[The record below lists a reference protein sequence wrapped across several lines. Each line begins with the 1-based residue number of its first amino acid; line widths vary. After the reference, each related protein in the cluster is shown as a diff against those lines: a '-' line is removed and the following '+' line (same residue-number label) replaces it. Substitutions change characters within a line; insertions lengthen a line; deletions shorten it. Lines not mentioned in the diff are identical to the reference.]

1 MKVHAARIV
10 LACLAATLTGSPA
23 RAGQGPTLDRLV
35 QSRHLYESAEYDRAL
50 AVMETIDARSVT
62 PDVARDRA
70 FYRALCFLAL
80 NMREQAEAQIELVL
94 GVDPLFT
101 AGTYVSPRV
110 RAFVDEVRTRLLP
123 TLAQQHYRA
132 GRALFDSRNFEGAIA
147 EFALVRQLSQPGR
160 VVSDDSEQSDLS
172 ALAAGFTELSRRS
185 LAERPPRTAEPSPAV
200 NVVPPVTL
208 YQNLPAWPKERV
220 LNQQQLSGVLE
231 VVVTARG
238 DVGAVTLIKS
248 IDPLYDVL
256 LVSAAR
262 QWKYRPATRD
272 GKPVAHVKRLAIN
285 VGRQ

>member
-94 GVDPLFT
+94 GVDPLFV

-147 EFALVRQLSQPGR
+147 EFALVRQLSLPGR

-172 ALAAGFTELSRRS
+172 ALAAGFIELSRRS
-185 LAERPPRTAEPSPAV
+185 LVERPPRTAEPSPAV
-200 NVVPPVTL
+200 NFVPPVTL
-208 YQNLPAWPKERV
+208 YQDLPVWPKDRV
-220 LNQQQLSGVLE
+220 LGRQLTGILE

-238 DVGAVTLIKS
+238 DVGAVSLIKS
-248 IDPLYDVL
+248 IDPVYDIL

-285 VGRQ
+285 VGSK